1 LNFNSREKLM
11 RVWVPDYMYKYFP
24 MLAGLIGAL
33 GCLAGTPATLG
44 LGGVLVLYSGSVYWM
59 RWA

>member
-1 LNFNSREKLM
+1 M

-24 MLAGLIGAL
+24 MLAGLIGAF

-59 RWA
+59 RWT